1 MNKQLFNIIKQILN
15 NYKSTLDCESMIKQN
30 EISSRML
37 YNYGKE
43 ISFYCDSINKRG
55 LITFEDGCFR
65 FNGDE
70 IDRKYF
76 CSWLESL
83 SFDNYRLN
91 NKERRTIITVLLASS
106 LEPVKINDLMDVL
119 VISKNTIN
127 ADLKAVKDYLS
138 CKNIGF
144 DKNKRNG
151 LALDCSYLQKIELI
165 LDSIKSIKAI
175 DDYYLSSPINPA
187 VSYMFGYL
195 KIEKYRSVVE
205 KLI

>member
-55 LITFEDGCFR
+55 LITLEDGCFR

-138 CKNIGF
+138 CKNVGF

-151 LALDCSYLQKIELI
+151 LALD
-165 LDSIKSIKAI
+165 
-175 DDYYLSSPINPA
+175 
-187 VSYMFGYL
+187 
-195 KIEKYRSVVE
+195 
-205 KLI
+205 